1 MSGGQ
6 GDEAMNRDAGSSGGG
21 AHVDELL
28 DAFRSGELEATERAR
43 VEEHLTGCARCR
55 EELAATGAW
64 SDAFDRAYAARRAAA
79 AELEPDWAAQRAA
92 IVARTSARASGR
104 RTPFWRWAPQ
114 IALAAV
120 AALIVG
126 IVWRENPRENPADTA
141 SRASERMVVDSAVQE
156 SPGGLA
162 EGLESTSGDAPPAR
176 EGGERE
182 DVAQGRTPDAAA
194 RAREMPAAPPPPAAR
209 EERLEEDGADDFA
222 KARDED
228 AVLHEAVPEAA
239 VGAAQAALP
248 PLQRFQLEARQ
259 ALAERDKTA
268 ARRALALWG
277 DTLAPRGDTLG
288 QRPDRAGQPAA
299 LADSLRDLLE
309 PPVRP
314 DSLPGDAE

>member
-1 MSGGQ
+1 
-6 GDEAMNRDAGSSGGG
+6 MNRGPGSSGGE

-28 DAFRSGELEATERAR
+28 DAFRSGELEATARAR
-43 VEEHLTGCARCR
+43 VEEHLTACARCR

-92 IVARTSARASGR
+92 IVARTSARAPGR
-104 RTPFWRWAPQ
+104 RPAFWRWAPQ

-126 IVWRENPRENPADTA
+126 IVWRENPREDPARTA
-141 SRASERMVVDSAVQE
+141 SREGERMVVDSAVRE
-156 SPGGLA
+156 SPGELA
-162 EGLESTSGDAPPAR
+162 EGLESTSADARPAL
-176 EGGERE
+176 EAGERE
-182 DVAQGRTPDAAA
+182 ELVGGRPPGAAA

-209 EERLEEDGADDFA
+209 EERLEEDGADDLA
-222 KARDED
+222 RARDED

-239 VGAAQAALP
+239 VGAARAALP
-248 PLQRFQLEARQ
+248 PLQRFQLEARE
-259 ALAERDKTA
+259 ALADRDTTA

-314 DSLPGDAE
+314 DSLPGEAE